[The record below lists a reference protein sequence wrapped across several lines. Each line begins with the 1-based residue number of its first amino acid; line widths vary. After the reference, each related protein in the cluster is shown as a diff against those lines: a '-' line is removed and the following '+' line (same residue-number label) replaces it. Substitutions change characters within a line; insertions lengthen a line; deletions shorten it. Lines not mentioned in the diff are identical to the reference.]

1 MNMENNQVLFNIDNP
16 TNEYKKLL
24 MDFTKEELTEIRKKW
39 GFSGLSQLNKE
50 DLAESLVE
58 LIPEELED
66 WVFSLTEEIYSP
78 LKTLSHYNEGFY
90 LIDKSDVGTTLIGA
104 LQDYGLICAYWDE
117 KDVQIYMPDLISEKL
132 QDLIQNNID
141 LKEKVYYNSN
151 LIKMTTGILIYYGI
165 VEIDDVIRKINQLDE
180 YNLEKDWYV
189 EVLAEYSKSLGMIEV
204 AGDEIY
210 LSMIESPELIKEERS
225 KRPDIST
232 YQIDF
237 DEIWYANDYL
247 YPEPNEEVQRFM
259 DFLKNEIDLR
269 GRNFNT
275 VLIITY
281 FELNNL
287 TDIDIV
293 MSNIADFI
301 GLSINNKIYQKYK
314 KLFRTMAWNLHY
326 WTLKAR
332 TPSELQR
339 EAPGQIINKDKVV
352 SLAAYKYK
360 KEI

>member
-16 TNEYKKLL
+16 TNEYKELL
-24 MDFTKEELTEIRKKW
+24 MDFTKEELTEIRKMW
-39 GFSGLSQLNKE
+39 GFTGLSQLNKE
-50 DLAESLVE
+50 KLAERLVE
-58 LIPEELED
+58 LIPEEIEE
-66 WVFSLTEEIYSP
+66 WVFRLTEEIYSP

-90 LIDKSDVGTTLIGA
+90 LIDKSGTGMSLSGV
-104 LQDYGLICAYWDE
+104 LQDYGLVCAYWDE
-117 KDVQIYMPDLISEKL
+117 NDVQVYMPELISEKL
-132 QDLIQNNID
+132 QDLIQNNSD
-141 LKEKVYYNSN
+141 LEGIIYYNSN
-151 LIKMTTGILIYYGI
+151 LIKMTIGILVYYGI
-165 VEIDDVIRKINQLDE
+165 VEIDDMIAKINQLDE
-180 YNLEKDWYV
+180 YNLEKNWYV
-189 EVLAEYSKSLGMIEV
+189 EVLAEYSKALGMIEV

-210 LSMIESPELIKEERS
+210 LSMLESPELIKEERS

-247 YPEPNEEVQRFM
+247 YPEPNQKVQKFM
-259 DFLKNEIDLR
+259 DFLENEIDLK
-269 GRNFNT
+269 GRDFQT
-275 VLIITY
+275 VLIIIY

-301 GLSINNKIYQKYK
+301 GLSINSKIYQKYK
-314 KLFRTMAWNLHY
+314 KLFRAMAWNLHY